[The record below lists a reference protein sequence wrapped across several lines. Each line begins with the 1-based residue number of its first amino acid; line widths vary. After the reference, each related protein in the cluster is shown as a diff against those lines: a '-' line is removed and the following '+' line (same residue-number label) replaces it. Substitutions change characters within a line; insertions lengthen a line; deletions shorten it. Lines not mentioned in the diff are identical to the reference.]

1 MRADG
6 RQLVKKGDWLRAG
19 HTAVGTIESRRGA
32 RPLFS
37 TGGDWRRNVVWAGPL
52 CAACLAIAGCG
63 EPVTNSGIAQTRSRS
78 TSDAAPAD
86 LVAAAADSQRDDSVE
101 ANDGSGSATSQSAP
115 GSADPAAPRTFAV
128 EGPEGAFRI
137 SFDDLDLLKII
148 KMDDVTPDCVSKMP
162 QWMRD
167 LAGKKIRIRGFM
179 KPLHVSEGLPEFPLV
194 RSTDLCCFGPKGKVY
209 HMAAVAL
216 KKGTTT
222 DYIELKPFDVVG
234 TFRIEPIEL
243 GDGVV
248 FLLYHIDEATIIQK

>member
-1 MRADG
+1 MR
-6 RQLVKKGDWLRAG
+6 
-19 HTAVGTIESRRGA
+19 TA
-32 RPLFS
+32 PC
-37 TGGDWRRNVVWAGPL
+37 DWRRNVVWAGSL

-63 EPVTNSGIAQTRSRS
+63 EPVTNSGIAQTRSP
-78 TSDAAPAD
+78 TTADAAAAD
-86 LVAAAADSQRDDSVE
+86 PAAADSQTADPVD
-101 ANDGSGSATSQSAP
+101 ANDGSGNVTSQSAASP
-115 GSADPAAPRTFAV
+115 ADPAAPRTFAV
-128 EGPEGAFRI
+128 EGPEGALRI

-148 KMDDVTPDCVSKMP
+148 QMDDVTPDCVSKMP

-167 LAGKKIRIRGFM
+167 LAGKRIRIRGFM

-209 HMAAVAL
+209 HMAAVSL

-234 TFRIEPIEL
+234 TFRIEPVEL